1 MPFSP
6 GLEILK
12 GERHATYYTTQPEFE
27 TDCVDRTACF
37 SMPDSAVILQSKAAA
52 FYFMTRDNAV
62 TCASGTEVVEDVERV
77 PF

>member
-1 MPFSP
+1 MRSSP

-12 GERHATYYTTQPEFE
+12 GERHTTYYTTQPGFE

-37 SMPDSAVILQSKAAA
+37 SMPDPAVILRFKAAA
-52 FYFMTRDNAV
+52 FYFMTRGNAV
-62 TCASGTEVVEDVERV
+62 TRASGTEAVEDIGRV